1 MLPYPA
7 IDPVAVSFG
16 PVRLHWYGVMY
27 IAAFLAAWLLGR
39 CRAARPGSGWT
50 ADQVD
55 DLATWAML
63 GVVLGARLGY
73 ILFYDLDA
81 YLADPL
87 EVVRVWNGGM
97 SFHGGLVGVLSAAL
111 WWSLRHKK
119 RFLDVTD
126 FVAPL
131 VPPGLFF
138 GRLGNFI
145 NGELWGKVTTVDWGM
160 VFPGAGELP
169 RHPTQLYEAGLEGL
183 LLFTIL
189 WVYSRK
195 PRPLGAVSGLFAV
208 LYALCRIGVEFFRLP
223 DPQLGYLFFGWV
235 TMGQVLCLPL
245 LLAGVLLLAHAAYEK
260 RHPSRDRVVL
270 DDGSVVWI
278 KRR

>member
-73 ILFYDLDA
+73 ILFYDLDT

-87 EVVRVWNGGM
+87 EVFRVWNGGM
-97 SFHGGLVGVLSAAL
+97 SFHGGLVGVLTAAL
-111 WWSLRHKK
+111 WWSLRHNN

>member
-73 ILFYDLDA
+73 ILFYDLDT

-87 EVVRVWNGGM
+87 EVFRVWNGGM

-260 RHPSRDRVVL
+260 RHPSRVRVVL
-270 DDGSVVWI
+270 DDGSVVWN
-278 KRR
+278 KRL

>member
-81 YLADPL
+81 SLADPL
-87 EVVRVWNGGM
+87 EVFRVWNGGM

>member
-73 ILFYDLDA
+73 ILFYDLDT

-87 EVVRVWNGGM
+87 EVFRVWNGGM

-145 NGELWGKVTTVDWGM
+145 TGELWGKVTTVDWGM

>member
-1 MLPYPA
+1 M
-7 IDPVAVSFG
+7 
-16 PVRLHWYGVMY
+16 
-27 IAAFLAAWLLGR
+27 
-39 CRAARPGSGWT
+39 
-50 ADQVD
+50 
-55 DLATWAML
+55 
-63 GVVLGARLGY
+63 
-73 ILFYDLDA
+73 
-81 YLADPL
+81 
-87 EVVRVWNGGM
+87 
-97 SFHGGLVGVLSAAL
+97 
-111 WWSLRHKK
+111 
-119 RFLDVTD
+119 
-126 FVAPL
+126 APL

-270 DDGSVVWI
+270 DDGSVVWS

>member
-87 EVVRVWNGGM
+87 EVFRVWNGGM

-119 RFLDVTD
+119 RFIDVTD

>member
-7 IDPVAVSFG
+7 IDPVAVSLG

-27 IAAFLAAWLLGR
+27 IAAFLVAWLLGR
-39 CRAARPGSGWT
+39 CRAAQPGSGWT

-73 ILFYDLDA
+73 ILFYDLDT

-87 EVVRVWNGGM
+87 EMFRVWNGGM
-97 SFHGGLVGVLSAAL
+97 SFHGGLLGVLLAAL

-126 FVAPL
+126 FMAPL

-145 NGELWGKVTTVDWGM
+145 NGELWGKITTVEWGM

-183 LLFTIL
+183 LLFAIL
-189 WVYSRK
+189 WIYSRK

-208 LYALCRIGVEFFRLP
+208 LYALCRIAVEFFRLP

-260 RHPSRDRVVL
+260 RYPSREKVVL
-270 DDGSVVWI
+270 HDGSVVWV

>member
-87 EVVRVWNGGM
+87 EVFRVWNGGM

-208 LYALCRIGVEFFRLP
+208 LYALCRIGVDFFRLP
-223 DPQLGYLFFGWV
+223 EPQLGYLFFGWV

>member
-7 IDPVAVSFG
+7 IDPVAVSLG

-27 IAAFLAAWLLGR
+27 IAAFLVAWLLGR
-39 CRAARPGSGWT
+39 YRASRPGSGWT
-50 ADQVD
+50 TDMVD
-55 DLATWAML
+55 DLVTWAML
-63 GVVLGARLGY
+63 GVVLGGRLGY
-73 ILFYDLDA
+73 IVFYDFDT
-81 YLADPL
+81 YRADPL
-87 EVVRVWNGGM
+87 EILRVWNGGM
-97 SFHGGLVGVLSAAL
+97 SFHGGLAGVLLAAL
-111 WWSLRHKK
+111 WWSARHKK

-145 NGELWGKVTTVDWGM
+145 NGELWGKVTSAEWGM
-160 VFPGAGELP
+160 VFPGAGDLP
-169 RHPTQLYEAGLEGL
+169 RHPTQLYEAGLEGA
-183 LLFTIL
+183 LLFVVL

-208 LYALCRIGVEFFRLP
+208 LYALCRIFVEFFRLP
-223 DPQLGYLFFGWV
+223 DAQIGYLYFGWV

-245 LLAGVLLLAHAAYEK
+245 LLAGVLLLAYAAHEK
-260 RHPSRDRVVL
+260 RHPSRNRMVL